1 MLALRA
7 IVHYFCV
14 WICAHIKLSAA
25 CAIPSYTTSYHT
37 FQVFVKGFLCLL
49 VRERVTCESSVSVGL
64 WGVLWGLLACWTHES
79 DPAKR

>member
-1 MLALRA
+1 MLAQRA

-14 WICAHIKLSAA
+14 WICAHIKLSARA
-25 CAIPSYTTSYHT
+25 YTPLYHILPH

-49 VRERVTCESSVSVGL
+49 VRERVTCQSLILLGL

>member
-1 MLALRA
+1 MLAQRA

-14 WICAHIKLSAA
+14 CESAHIKLSARA
-25 CAIPSYTTSYHT
+25 RTQLYHILPH

-49 VRERVTCESSVSVGL
+49 VRERVTCQSLILLGL